1 MQIDTLADWPRIKG
15 IDSAP
20 SSSEVYLRIPVDFG
34 DGDGTTLSL
43 FVLRGRED
51 GPVFHLLAGQHG
63 NELNGCAAVDVFI
76 EELDLS
82 ELKGTVLAVPVA
94 NPVCVAQGVSIQIST
109 TACRRI

>member
-1 MQIDTLADWPRIKG
+1 LQTGQGSRESTA
-15 IDSAP
+15 SP

-43 FVLRGRED
+43 FFLRGRED